1 MSCLKCGKETA
12 DGQVFCQRCQ
22 EVMQRYPVKPGT
34 AIHLP
39 SREIPILEK
48 KPVRQKE
55 EANDQLSQLKTL
67 TRWLTA
73 AIALLSLLLCIS
85 AGMLLQLLQNQ
96 SAKPAIGKNY
106 TTSQSQR
113 P

>member
-1 MSCLKCGKETA
+1 MSCLKCGKETEE
-12 DGQVFCQRCQ
+12 DQVFCLHCQ
-22 EVMQRYPVKPGT
+22 EVMQHYPVKPGT
-34 AIHLP
+34 VIHLP
-39 SREIPILEK
+39 NREIPVAEK

-85 AGMLLQLLQNQ
+85 AGMLLQLLQDQ
-96 SAKPAIGKNY
+96 SSKPAIGKNY
-106 TTSQSQR
+106 TTSQSQN